1 MGIYGL
7 TYSLYHDKRVIG
19 TCMLFC
25 SVATHS
31 AGIACESESTQT
43 EDGGIRMKMGRVD
56 SILTFAVPSVQWRHS

>member
-7 TYSLYHDKRVIG
+7 TYSLYHPQRVSG
-19 TCMLFC
+19 TCMSCC

-43 EDGGIRMKMGRVD
+43 EDGGIRMKID
-56 SILTFAVPSVQWRHS
+56 SILTFAVPSVQ